1 MKTMNDDKR
10 AGPSRDWL
18 IRMGDAEAGCQV
30 SVGGLAADLGLL
42 SAPSF
47 EQGVAFGKLIEFA
60 RRNLGDSLEA
70 LAKRADLDLPE
81 LLAIERGEGTPSP
94 RSVFQLAQVLKFNA
108 GKLMELAGLADA
120 KDVRLRHEALLF
132 AARSEPSAK
141 LSHEER
147 EAFEAFVKVISDKA
161 GRG

>member
-1 MKTMNDDKR
+1 MTTMNDDNR

-18 IRMGDAEAGCQV
+18 VRMGDLEAGCQV

-42 SAPSF
+42 NAPSF
-47 EQGVAFGKLIEFA
+47 ERSIAFGKLIEFA
-60 RRNLGDSLEA
+60 RRNRGESLEV
-70 LAKRADLDLPE
+70 LARRADLELPE
-81 LLAIERGEGTPSP
+81 LLAIERGEGRPTP
-94 RSVFQLAQVLKFNA
+94 RSVFQLAQVLRFNA

-120 KDVRLRHEALLF
+120 KDEHLQHEALLF

-141 LSHEER
+141 LSREER
-147 EAFEAFVKVISDKA
+147 EAFEAFVKVVSERA